1 MSPATISRSFFR
13 ARGILFFLLMLSS
26 AAFSATPQE
35 LLASGHV
42 DELIQVLQ
50 KDIDRSAA
58 NPENYNLLCRA
69 YFQIDD
75 WDHAIS
81 ACERAVAL
89 DPQKSVYHLWLGR
102 AYGEKADRSSFI
114 TAAGLAK
121 RVRMSFERAVELDPN
136 NVDARADLGEFYAE
150 APGIVGGG
158 KDKARAQ
165 AQALM
170 SINPAISHWVSARVD
185 EKEKQ
190 PAAAEKNYRAE
201 VEASHSG
208 ARAWLDLAIFYRYA
222 QRLDEMDDALK
233 KMESSTLDRPESLM
247 HAASL
252 LLRANHDLPTAVRF
266 LRRYLSAPVEQGPAC
281 KAHDLLGQLL
291 EKQSD
296 RRAAAEEF
304 RASLALAHNC
314 SRAQEDLKRVEH

>member
-1 MSPATISRSFFR
+1 
-13 ARGILFFLLMLSS
+13 MLSS

-58 NPENYNLLCRA
+58 NAETYNLVCRA

-75 WDHAIS
+75 WDHAIPE
-81 ACERAVAL
+81 CERAVAL

-102 AYGEKADRSSFI
+102 AYGEKADHSSFI

-121 RVRMSFERAVELDPN
+121 RVRISFERAVELDPN

-158 KDKARAQ
+158 KDKARSQ

-170 SINPAISHWVSARVD
+170 SINPAMSHWVSARVD

-190 PAAAEKNYRAE
+190 PAAAEKSYRAA

-222 QRLDEMDDALK
+222 QRFNEMDAALK
-233 KMESSTLDRPESLM
+233 KMQSSTLDRPESLM

-252 LLRANHDLPTAVRF
+252 LLRANHDLPGATR
-266 LRRYLSAPVEQGPAC
+266 LLKQYLDAPVEQGPAC

-291 EKQSD
+291 EKQGD
-296 RRAAAEEF
+296 RQAAAQEF
-304 RASLALAHNC
+304 RAALALAHNYVH
-314 SRAQEDLKRVEH
+314 AQDDLKRVDH